1 MDFATIPQVGYNQ
14 NSYDL
19 LRQYSL
25 IQNYYHRNRPQEYVP
40 FTFQYSPFAS
50 AVVEPRAST
59 IDRLLFDKRDVLKDR
74 IESVVY
80 QIQARKA
87 LYEGNMQHI
96 DEQDCGIST
105 KIDVLDTWIPLGQL
119 NQVVERRK
127 QGLEQELHQ
136 LHKERRS
143 ERVRAWQDVQRL
155 HMDLLDAAAEYRSA
169 LRNESILGG
178 DGIGGY

>member
-1 MDFATIPQVGYNQ
+1 MDFATNPQVGYNR

-25 IQNYYHRNRPQEYVP
+25 IQNYYTRNRPQEYVP
-40 FTFQYSPFAS
+40 FTLEYSPLAS
-50 AVVEPRAST
+50 AVAEPPAST

-74 IESVVY
+74 IESIVN
-80 QIQARKA
+80 QIDTRKA
-87 LYEGNMQHI
+87 LYEGNMHHI

-105 KIDVLDTWIPLGQL
+105 KIDVLDTWVPFSQL

-136 LHKERRS
+136 LHKERRG

-155 HMDLLDAAAEYRSA
+155 HMDLLDAVQEYRSA

-178 DGIGGY
+178 DGLGGY